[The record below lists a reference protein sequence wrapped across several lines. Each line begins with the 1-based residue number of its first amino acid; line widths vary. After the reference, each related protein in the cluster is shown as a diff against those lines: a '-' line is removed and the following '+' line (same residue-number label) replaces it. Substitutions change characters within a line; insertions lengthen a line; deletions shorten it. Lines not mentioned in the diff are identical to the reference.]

1 MPTIFL
7 EKEMTK
13 MGQLLD
19 GKRLADIRARK
30 LQKQVCELKSLGVQP
45 LFCVINIG
53 DDPSSK
59 IYLKT
64 KKSRANQIGIEQK
77 LFQLPKTVPQQ
88 ELLKLIKRLNNE
100 KAVNGI
106 MIQLPVPKQINLN
119 EVLAAID
126 PEKDVD
132 CLTPANIG
140 RLWQG
145 EHFVEPATAHGIL
158 ALLDYYHI
166 TLKGKNA
173 VIIGRSS
180 IVGKPLAALMLER
193 DATVSILHLKTKNLA
208 EYTKRA
214 DILVT
219 ATGQANLVTAD
230 MVKKGA
236 VIIDVGISRVKGKTV
251 GDVAFAQVA
260 PLTSFI
266 TPVPGGVGP
275 LTVES
280 LMEQVVQLT
289 RRKYGKC

>member
-1 MPTIFL
+1 
-7 EKEMTK
+7 

-19 GKRLADIRARK
+19 GKKLANIRADI
-30 LQKQVCELKSLGVQP
+30 LQKQVLNLKKSKIQP

-53 DDPSSK
+53 QDPSSQ

-64 KKSRANQIGIEQK
+64 KKRRADQIGIEQK
-77 LFQLPKTVPQQ
+77 LFQLPATVSQK
-88 ELLKLIKRLNNE
+88 ELLELIDKLNHDKN
-100 KAVNGI
+100 VNGI
-106 MIQLPVPKQINLN
+106 MIQLPVPKQIILN
-119 EVLAAID
+119 EALAAID

-132 CLTPANIG
+132 CLTPTNIG

-145 EHFVEPATAHGIL
+145 DHFVEPATAHGIL
-158 ALLDYYHI
+158 TLLDHYHI
-166 TLKGKNA
+166 SLKGKNA

-214 DILVT
+214 DILVS
-219 ATGQANLVTAD
+219 ATGQPKLIKAN
-230 MVKKGA
+230 MIKKNA
-236 VIIDVGISRVKGKTV
+236 VIVDVGICRVNGNIV
-251 GDVAFAQVA
+251 GDVDFAKVVA
-260 PLTSFI
+260 IASFI

-289 RRKYGKC
+289 RRNNGKQ